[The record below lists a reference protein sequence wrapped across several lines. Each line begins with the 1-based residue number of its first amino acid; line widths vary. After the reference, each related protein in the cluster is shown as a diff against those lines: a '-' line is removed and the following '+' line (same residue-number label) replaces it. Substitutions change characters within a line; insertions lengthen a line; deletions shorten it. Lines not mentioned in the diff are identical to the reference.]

1 MRKTKVKEIKKY
13 AVLSLA
19 VLLLGAGAAFS
30 ATDWQGVQ
38 DEITGASG
46 DSVDINIENDMYTNN
61 TPLNLGAPPVPSS
74 NINITGTIQ
83 QDGNNPTITAGDGG
97 TSSSYIINNG
107 ANTTITNVNF
117 ANGHTTN
124 ANGGAIVNSSQITV
138 QSTNPAQKVV
148 ISGNMAEGANG
159 GAISNSGTATFDNVL
174 FSGNSATGDG
184 NGLGGAIYNRSD
196 AGGTSLTV
204 TNSIFEQ
211 NTANAFGGAII
222 NLNGS
227 VVIDSTQFNNNS
239 TTSSSGIVGQ
249 GGAIVNAAN
258 MEISNSSFTGNHTG
272 NYGGAI
278 SNTLQAT
285 SDSMHDMLLNITNTT
300 FDGNYSG
307 SGGGAINNAGG
318 SHNVGS
324 GTDAIFSNTIN
335 IYEGTKFTNNYVTG
349 SGTGGAIRNSSGN
362 IAGTDPN
369 GIVNIYGK
377 EGNEVVFQNNIA
389 ASGGAIANQGTM
401 NIDNAVF
408 DQNGGSREVSTGN
421 TVTTTNGGAI
431 YNNSDSTA
439 GAKEAVV
446 TVSNSTFTNNQA
458 NSGGAVY
465 NNSGTVNII
474 DSDFSGNKAQNSTL
488 GGAVY
493 GAANSNTVLRA
504 QNRDMNVGNE
514 QSLAD
519 VNNVTDTITLATD
532 AVGNLQASAGRNLNI
547 YSHINGNNHSVLN
560 VNNDYVVKKEDGTD
574 DQTLTSEGNVVIKN
588 GAKVSNTN
596 ITVHNG
602 VMHFENDEGLN
613 NNQNIVTLNGGTLST
628 LNGVVTDFHFDGLN
642 ISKDSSLLLDVDLG
656 GETNG
661 GTPTMDTLLKDNI
674 GNVDITNDAKLIIA
688 GMKSLSEAKEETVK
702 ILFTDAEKLIGNVN
716 LGNGANIVEAPI
728 NKYQVTQ
735 ITQPVGGPAPADGTD
750 PGEYFQFTKVGN
762 SDSIIAGPVAAQA
775 AFLIMDNLYRQSFA
789 NMDMVTLMSPE
800 QRMAWKMRNKYAN
813 AGYHTGVYAPNVIP
827 EERDGWYMRPFTN
840 FENVPLKNGP
850 RVSNVSYGSLFG
862 GESDLID
869 LGHGWDGNFSFF
881 GAYHGSHQAYNGV
894 SIYQNGG
901 TIGGVATAYK
911 GNFWTGITA
920 NVGASAARATHM
932 FGSDDFPILMT
943 GAAWKSGYNWG
954 LFNNKLVIQP
964 SYMMSYTFVNV
975 FDYTNSAGVKVTQ
988 DPLNAIEIIP
998 GLRIIGNLKNG
1009 WQPYLGVNMTWNIM
1023 DKTKFYANEVALTQL
1038 SVKPY
1043 IEYGAGIQKR
1053 YGDRFTGF
1061 GQAMLRNGGRNGIAF
1076 TLGFRWA
1083 LGN

>member
-1 MRKTKVKEIKKY
+1 
-13 AVLSLA
+13 
-19 VLLLGAGAAFS
+19 
-30 ATDWQGVQ
+30 
-38 DEITGASG
+38 
-46 DSVDINIENDMYTNN
+46 
-61 TPLNLGAPPVPSS
+61 
-74 NINITGTIQ
+74 
-83 QDGNNPTITAGDGG
+83 
-97 TSSSYIINNG
+97 
-107 ANTTITNVNF
+107 
-117 ANGHTTN
+117 
-124 ANGGAIVNSSQITV
+124 
-138 QSTNPAQKVV
+138 
-148 ISGNMAEGANG
+148 
-159 GAISNSGTATFDNVL
+159 
-174 FSGNSATGDG
+174 
-184 NGLGGAIYNRSD
+184 
-196 AGGTSLTV
+196 
-204 TNSIFEQ
+204 
-211 NTANAFGGAII
+211 
-222 NLNGS
+222 
-227 VVIDSTQFNNNS
+227 
-239 TTSSSGIVGQ
+239 
-249 GGAIVNAAN
+249 
-258 MEISNSSFTGNHTG
+258 
-272 NYGGAI
+272 
-278 SNTLQAT
+278 
-285 SDSMHDMLLNITNTT
+285 
-300 FDGNYSG
+300 
-307 SGGGAINNAGG
+307 
-318 SHNVGS
+318 
-324 GTDAIFSNTIN
+324 
-335 IYEGTKFTNNYVTG
+335 
-349 SGTGGAIRNSSGN
+349 
-362 IAGTDPN
+362 
-369 GIVNIYGK
+369 
-377 EGNEVVFQNNIA
+377 
-389 ASGGAIANQGTM
+389 M

-421 TVTTTNGGAI
+421 TVTTANGGAI

-458 NSGGAVY
+458 NTGGAIF
-465 NNSGTVNII
+465 NQSGTVNII

-519 VNNVTDTITLATD
+519 VNNVTDTITLATG

-588 GAKVSNTN
+588 SAKVSNTN

-800 QRMAWKMRNKYAN
+800 QRMAWKMRNK
-813 AGYHTGVYAPNVIP
+813 IC
-827 EERDGWYMRPFTN
+827 
-840 FENVPLKNGP
+840 
-850 RVSNVSYGSLFG
+850 
-862 GESDLID
+862 
-869 LGHGWDGNFSFF
+869 
-881 GAYHGSHQAYNGV
+881 
-894 SIYQNGG
+894 
-901 TIGGVATAYK
+901 
-911 GNFWTGITA
+911 
-920 NVGASAARATHM
+920 
-932 FGSDDFPILMT
+932 
-943 GAAWKSGYNWG
+943 
-954 LFNNKLVIQP
+954 
-964 SYMMSYTFVNV
+964 
-975 FDYTNSAGVKVTQ
+975 
-988 DPLNAIEIIP
+988 
-998 GLRIIGNLKNG
+998 
-1009 WQPYLGVNMTWNIM
+1009 
-1023 DKTKFYANEVALTQL
+1023 
-1038 SVKPY
+1038 
-1043 IEYGAGIQKR
+1043 
-1053 YGDRFTGF
+1053 
-1061 GQAMLRNGGRNGIAF
+1061 
-1076 TLGFRWA
+1076 
-1083 LGN
+1083 